1 VGHII
6 EQDLMGRVITPLHP
20 YMSVSRLAL
29 RATVRQ
35 RRRIIAAVKVAHE
48 LLFLDAAVRL
58 PESERSKR
66 AEANR
71 HQQGGPEAH
80 GEFEPRHYTDSLS
93 GGLSVDVFK
102 IVVVIAL
109 AAILVSLGKALF
121 HLSSGKGDP
130 AKTVRAL
137 TWRIGLSI
145 GLLLLMLLAAHQGW
159 IAPHGVGR

>member
-1 VGHII
+1 
-6 EQDLMGRVITPLHP
+6 
-20 YMSVSRLAL
+20 
-29 RATVRQ
+29 
-35 RRRIIAAVKVAHE
+35 
-48 LLFLDAAVRL
+48 
-58 PESERSKR
+58 
-66 AEANR
+66 
-71 HQQGGPEAH
+71 
-80 GEFEPRHYTDSLS
+80 
-93 GGLSVDVFK
+93 VDVFK